1 MKRTVFSAL
10 ALVLFFNIDVRA
22 QQELVS
28 DYFKRV
34 PLEEAH
40 VVTGESAKSE
50 FNPTSIK
57 VMVWNIKKTQ
67 ELPWQTE
74 FLSFGRGRELFLLQE
89 VYPNELFINTLAVL
103 SKFRW
108 DMGISFRYR
117 LMNDLPTGTMIG
129 SKVTPLEVI
138 VKHSPDLEPMT
149 ETPKAMT
156 LARFAVSNRK
166 DDLLVINVHGINFT
180 EFGAFQRQMDQIKE
194 EVESHTGPVLVA
206 GDFNTRTKERT
217 DYMMNMMKAL
227 KLEEVMFKNAN
238 QRMVAVF
245 TPYYLDFAFVRGL
258 KVTNAEVL
266 GRAKGSDHKPMTLDL
281 SLK

>member
-1 MKRTVFSAL
+1 MKSRVFSAL

-28 DYFKRV
+28 DYFKKV

-40 VVTGESAKSE
+40 VVTGESARSE
-50 FNPTSIK
+50 FNPSSIK

-67 ELPWQTE
+67 EVAWQTE

-89 VYPNELFINTLAVL
+89 VYPNELFTNTLAVL

-129 SKVTPLEVI
+129 SKVTPLEVT
-138 VKHSPDLEPMT
+138 VKHTPDLEPMT
-149 ETPKAMT
+149 ETPKAIT
-156 LARFAVSNRK
+156 LARFAVFNRK

-194 EVESHTGPVLVA
+194 EIENHTGPVLVA

-281 SLK
+281 SL